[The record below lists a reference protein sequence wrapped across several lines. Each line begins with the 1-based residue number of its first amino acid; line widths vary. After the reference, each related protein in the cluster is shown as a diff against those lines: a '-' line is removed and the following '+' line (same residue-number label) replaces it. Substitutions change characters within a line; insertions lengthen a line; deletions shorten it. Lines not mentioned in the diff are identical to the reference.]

1 MDTDKFENYS
11 GEGER
16 SGEPITN
23 LREKM
28 KKYLTVLASFIIMLC
43 IGSVYA
49 WSIFASEL
57 IEKFKFS
64 TFQSQVIFGTLI
76 AVFPI
81 TMIFVGQLSKKISFK
96 YFGYISGSLFFAG
109 YFIAGNSQG
118 NFAVIL
124 LGIGVFAGIATGFGY
139 WVAFTTPAQWFPERK
154 GLITGIAAA
163 GFGLGAVLMSEMTER
178 ILTNGKDVLQLLKI
192 VGISYGLII
201 FILSN
206 LIYQIQ
212 NSSNSKEE
220 PIKIINLLSSKI
232 FKKLFLGIFLG
243 TFSGLL
249 IIGSLKIIGG
259 QYNISNHYLIL
270 GVSLFAI
277 ANFLGR
283 LLWGIL
289 SDYIGA
295 SLSIFLALIFQSISI
310 ILLNIIVL
318 SDISYLIL
326 ALLIGIGFG
335 GNFVLFAKE
344 TAQVFG
350 VRNLGIIYPYI
361 FLGYSIAGITGPI
374 CGGLLFDISGTYF
387 YPIFLAS
394 IMSLAGSLLF
404 LKQFITS
411 EKTKKSNNIDIAARY
426 IKEGKLVAFP
436 TETVYGLGANALD
449 PLAVAKIFEV
459 KERPSFDPLIV
470 HIADLNELENLV
482 LCKDERIYRL
492 AEKFWPGPLTMILP
506 KSNIIPDIV
515 TSGLPTVGIRIPGN
529 KIALDLI
536 KKSGCPIAAPSA
548 NKFGRISPTTASH
561 VRKQLANVDY
571 ILEGGKTTV
580 GIEST
585 IIRITENGFQIL
597 RSGIITQEEIE
608 TIIPFDNTTKIE
620 SISAPGMLR
629 SHYSPK
635 KKLLIADNKTLNIDK
650 SKAGLISFS
659 GELENGY
666 HKVIRVSEN
675 KDLKDYAANMF
686 EAMHFFED
694 DNEIEII
701 IVEPVDEI
709 GIGRAI
715 MDRLKKAKWAL

>member
-1 MDTDKFENYS
+1 
-11 GEGER
+11 
-16 SGEPITN
+16 
-23 LREKM
+23 M

-43 IGSVYA
+43 IGSIYA
-49 WSIFASEL
+49 WSIIASEL

-64 TFQSQVIFGTLI
+64 TFQSQVIFGTVI
-76 AVFPI
+76 AVFPV

-96 YFGYISGSLFFAG
+96 YLGYISGLLFFTG

-118 NFAVIL
+118 NFAIVF

-139 WVAFTTPAQWFPERK
+139 WVALTSPAQWFPEKK

-178 ILTNGKDVLQLLKI
+178 ILNSSQNVLQLLKI
-192 VGISYGLII
+192 AGISYGLII

-212 NSSNSKEE
+212 NSLSVKEE
-220 PIKIINLLSSKI
+220 PVKIKNLLSSKI
-232 FKKLFLGIFLG
+232 SKELFLGIFLG

-283 LLWGIL
+283 LIWGIL

-310 ILLNIIVL
+310 ILLNIIDL
-318 SDISYLIL
+318 SNISYLIL
-326 ALLIGIGFG
+326 ALLIGFCFG

-350 VRNLGIIYPYI
+350 VCNLGIIYPYI
-361 FLGYSIAGITGPI
+361 FLGYSLAGITGPI
-374 CGGLLFDISGTYF
+374 AGGFLFDISSTFF

-394 IMSLAGSLLF
+394 IMSFAGSLLF
-404 LKQFITS
+404 LKKFIV
-411 EKTKKSNNIDIAARY
+411 EKTKVSNNIDIAAKY

-436 TETVYGLGANALD
+436 TETVYGLGANALN

-470 HIADLNELENLV
+470 HIADLNELKNLV

-492 AEKFWPGPLTMILP
+492 AEKFWPGPLTMVLP
-506 KSNIIPDIV
+506 KSNIVPDIV
-515 TSGLPTVGIRIPGN
+515 TSGLPTVGIRMPNNI
-529 KIALDLI
+529 IALDLI
-536 KKSGCPIAAPSA
+536 KKSECPIAAPSA
-548 NKFGRISPTTASH
+548 NKFGRISPTTTSH
-561 VRKQLANVDY
+561 IRKQLANIDY

-585 IIRITENGFQIL
+585 IIRLTQNGFQIL
-597 RSGIITQEEIE
+597 RNGIITQEEIE
-608 TIIPFDNTTKIE
+608 TIIPFDNIAKIE
-620 SISAPGMLR
+620 SISAPGMLK

-635 KKLLIADNKTLNIDK
+635 KKLLIADDKTFNIDK

-666 HKVIRVSEN
+666 YKVIRVSEK
-675 KDLKDYAANMF
+675 KDLKDYAVNMF

-694 DNEIEII
+694 DNEIETII
-701 IVEPVDEI
+701 AEPVDEI
-709 GIGRAI
+709 GIGMAI
-715 MDRLKKAKWAL
+715 MDRLKKAEQAHLECCV